1 MSNNSK
7 QVSPD
12 NSTEQLNS
20 KMVKFNEEQ
29 NNATTSKYRWYEHPH
44 IYIYTFLFV
53 IIIII
58 YTFIY

>member
-29 NNATTSKYRWYEHPH
+29 NNATTSKYR
-44 IYIYTFLFV
+44 
-53 IIIII
+53 
-58 YTFIY
+58 